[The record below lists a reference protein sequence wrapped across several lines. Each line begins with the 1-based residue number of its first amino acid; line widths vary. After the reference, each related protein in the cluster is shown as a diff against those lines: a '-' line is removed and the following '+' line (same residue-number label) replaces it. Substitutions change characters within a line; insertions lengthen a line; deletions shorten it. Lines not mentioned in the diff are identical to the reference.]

1 MTAAPPHRRGRRA
14 PAVRDRALLRNL
26 IEREQGRLDA
36 STPKSSLMYRRAH
49 EVLVGGV
56 ASSFQRRVPWPF
68 YLARGEGAFVWDID
82 DRRMTDFHN
91 GFGSM
96 VQGHANASIAAAVRE
111 QISKG
116 SHFAAPTE
124 DAVVVAE
131 ELARRFGLPKWR
143 YTNSGSESTMD
154 AIRIARGFTGRD
166 VVMKMVGS
174 YHGHHDGVM
183 VSTGGDRDVP
193 DKRGNWPSV
202 AYGAGVPAP
211 VAELTVA
218 VPFNDPEALERRVH
232 ELERESRPPA
242 CLIMEPAMMLGM
254 ILPEPGY
261 LEAVREI
268 TRRHGIVLI
277 FDEVKTG
284 LAVAAGGVTERY
296 GVAPDLVTLAKALGG
311 GLPSGAIGGSEEVM
325 RVVEDGSVYQV
336 GTYNGNALVVAAARA
351 SLFEVLTPDAYVH
364 LEQLNQRMIDGCHRV
379 LEAHGMPGYALGL
392 GARGCVT
399 LSPTRIVDYAT
410 LRANQEADLLRLTW
424 LYAINSGVFITP
436 ARPEQWTLS
445 VAHSDEDVD
454 TYVGFLDRLVTDL
467 EGQVVA

>member
-1 MTAAPPHRRGRRA
+1 MRGPARPAGPAAAG
-14 PAVRDRALLRNL
+14 RDRSRLHEL
-26 IEREQGRLDA
+26 IEHEQRRLDG
-36 STPKSSLMYRRAH
+36 STPKSSLMYQRAH

-68 YLARGEGAFVWDID
+68 YLVRGEGACVWDLD
-82 DRRMTDFHN
+82 GRQMVDFHN

-96 VQGHANASIAAAVRE
+96 VQGHANPSIAAAVSR
-111 QISKG
+111 QVSNG
-116 SHFAAPTE
+116 SHFAAPGE
-124 DAVVVAE
+124 DAVIVAE

-166 VVMKMVGS
+166 TVMKMVGA

-183 VSTGGDRDVP
+183 VATGGDRDVP
-193 DKRGNWPSV
+193 DENGIWPSV
-202 AYGAGVPAP
+202 SYGAGIPAS

-218 VPFNDPEALERRVH
+218 VPFNDAAALERRV
-232 ELERESRPPA
+232 LQLDRESRKPA
-242 CLIMEPAMMLGM
+242 CLIMEPAMVLGM

-268 TRRHGIVLI
+268 TRRHDIVLI

-284 LAVAAGGVTERY
+284 LAVAAGGVIERS
-296 GVAPDLVTLAKALGG
+296 GVRPDLVTLAKALGG
-311 GLPSGAIGGSEEVM
+311 GVPSGAIGGTEEVM
-325 RVVEDGSVYQV
+325 SVVEDGSVYQV
-336 GTYNGNALVVAAARA
+336 GTYNGNALTMAAARA
-351 SLFEVLTPDAYVH
+351 SLFEVLTPDAYAH
-364 LEQLNQRMIDGCHRV
+364 LERLNRRMIDGCQRV
-379 LEAHGMPGYALGL
+379 LDAHTTAGYALGI

-399 LSPTRIVDYAT
+399 LSPARITDYAT
-410 LRANQEADLLRLTW
+410 LRATQDMDLLRLTW
-424 LYAINSGVFITP
+424 LYAVNSGVFITP

-454 TYVGFLDRLVTDL
+454 AYVGFLDRLLTDL
-467 EGQVVA
+467 HAAS

>member
-1 MTAAPPHRRGRRA
+1 MTAAPRHRPGPRV
-14 PAVRDRALLRNL
+14 PAVADRDFVPTL

-36 STPKSSLMYRRAH
+36 ATPNSARMYERAR
-49 EVLVGGV
+49 EVLVAGV
-56 ASSFQRRVPWPF
+56 ASSFQRRAPWPF
-68 YLARGEGAFVWDID
+68 YFVRGHGAHIWDVNG
-82 DRRMTDFHN
+82 RRIVDFHN

-96 VQGHANASIAAAVRE
+96 VQGHANPAIAAAVQA
-111 QISKG
+111 QIAQG

-124 DAVVVAE
+124 DAVLVAA

-183 VSTGGDRDVP
+183 VSIGGDRDVP
-193 DKRGNWPSV
+193 DERGNWPSV
-202 AYGAGVPAP
+202 AYGAGIPAP

-296 GVAPDLVTLAKALGG
+296 GVKPDLVTLAKALGG

-325 RVVEDGSVYQV
+325 RVVEDGSVSQV
-336 GTYNGNALVVAAARA
+336 GTYNGNALVVAAART

-364 LEQLNQRMIDGCHRV
+364 LEQLNQRMIDGCRRV
-379 LEAHGMPGYALGL
+379 LEAHGMPGYALGI

-410 LRANQEADLLRLTW
+410 LRANQDADLLRLTW

-445 VAHSDEDVD
+445 VAHANEDVD
-454 TYVGFLDRLVTDL
+454 TYVGFLDRLLTDL
-467 EGQVVA
+467 EG